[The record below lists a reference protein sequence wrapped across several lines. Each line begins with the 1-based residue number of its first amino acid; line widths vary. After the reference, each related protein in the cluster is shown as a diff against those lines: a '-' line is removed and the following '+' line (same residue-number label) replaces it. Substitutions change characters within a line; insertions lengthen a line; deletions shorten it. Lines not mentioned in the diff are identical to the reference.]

1 MSELEMRKLSRK
13 ELLDALADR
22 EDEIDRLR
30 LRLVD
35 VEKRL
40 SDREIRINRAGS
52 IAEAALALN
61 GVFESAERAA
71 AQYLE
76 HIERLSSSQES
87 VSQGLEAKSRQE
99 AERILTDAR
108 KRADNLLA
116 TARQEAERLLSGAR
130 QLELDTRR
138 ECETMREKA
147 KAEAERH
154 WEDTTR
160 RLRQFCQSR
169 EELKS
174 LLFEKNIAPREDGG
188 ET

>member
-40 SDREIRINRAGS
+40 SDRENRINRAGS

-76 HIERLSSSQES
+76 NIERLSSSQES
-87 VSQGLEAKSRQE
+87 VSQELEAKSRQE